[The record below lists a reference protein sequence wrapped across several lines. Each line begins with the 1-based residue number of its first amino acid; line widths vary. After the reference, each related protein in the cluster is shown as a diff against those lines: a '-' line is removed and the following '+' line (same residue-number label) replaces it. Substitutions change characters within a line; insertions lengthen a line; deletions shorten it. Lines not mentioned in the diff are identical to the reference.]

1 MWEIVKW
8 DPELKRGDLVRVD
21 RTRVDST
28 GGLLLLATDDMHADY
43 EYTEIPAAVFIEA
56 RLIDFGVDQEVC
68 PVILHDGNIRIVIR
82 GSVTRAE

>member
-21 RTRVDST
+21 ST
-28 GGLLLLATDDMHADY
+28 GGLLLLAAEDMLADY
-43 EYTEIPAAVFIEA
+43 RLDVIHTAVFLET
-56 RLIDFGVDQEVC
+56 RLINFSVDQEVC
-68 PVILHDGNIRIVIR
+68 PIILHDGLIRIVIR

>member
-8 DPELKRGDLVRVD
+8 DPELKRGDLV
-21 RTRVDST
+21 RVDST